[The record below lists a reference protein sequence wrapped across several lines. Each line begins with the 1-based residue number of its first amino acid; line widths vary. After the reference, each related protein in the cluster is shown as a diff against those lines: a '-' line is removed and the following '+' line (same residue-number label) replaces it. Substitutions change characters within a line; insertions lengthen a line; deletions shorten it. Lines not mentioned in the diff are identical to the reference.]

1 MFKKYESE
9 VTESRKILS
18 DIDVEFDMNYKR
30 VLFRKYFQIIAQNG
44 NLLTAVCRFCS
55 FVLIVEKSST
65 FETLTSHLNVCIL

>member
-18 DIDVEFDMNYKR
+18 DIDVEFDMHYKR